1 MQRPGIDPTPYWNG
15 SIPST
20 MRQRVQEKG
29 PLFIFV
35 PLPRS
40 SQFLDVIEA
49 VFSGMKKAV
58 IHHSDYH
65 SEQEMKIAISRHFL
79 ERNQYFQSNPKRA
92 GKKIWELD
100 FFEDSEAIRAGD
112 YRKW

>member
-1 MQRPGIDPTPYWNG
+1 LEWLDAFNRETA
-15 SIPST
+15 SSK
-20 MRQRVQEKG
+20 EG
-29 PLFIFV
+29 PLIHFV
-35 PLPRS
+35 PLPTS

-58 IHHSDYH
+58 IHHSDYR

-79 ERNQYFQSNPKRA
+79 ERNQYFISNPRRA
-92 GKKIWELD
+92 GKKIWALD
-100 FFEDSEAIRAGD
+100 FFVDSEVIRAGD